1 MYHIHCIINYRVIPA
16 NPDDNP
22 ATVLQPATVLRQYWK
37 RYFWCQNER
46 KNIRYINDMFD
57 KHIINIKFKSN
68 IVVDVPDTVVG
79 KVPIGPPAWVC
90 HVSRWIPP
98 RTQDSGTMASCLCRT
113 SVFQI
118 LLRRLPSQSQDPNV
132 LQQRFGLLLH
142 TLQYK
147 IFVLLSLQ
155 YQSTLLMFWI
165 QKSFPRRSG
174 GWGWNSCRRGCC
186 SVLHCSTVAGL
197 SQDCHRTVVGLSQ
210 DPNDIKEWPQ
220 RYKGTVI

>member
-16 NPDDNP
+16 NPDDSP

-68 IVVDVPDTVVG
+68 IVVDVPVHSSWQG
-79 KVPIGPPAWVC
+79 SNRPLQ
-90 HVSRWIPP
+90 HEYVSRWIPP

-118 LLRRLPSQSQDPNV
+118 LLRRLPSQSQDPNL

-165 QKSFPRRSG
+165 QKSFREEVEDEDEILVG
-174 GWGWNSCRRGCC
+174 EVA
-186 SVLHCSTVAGL
+186 VLYYTVAL
-197 SQDCHRTVVGLSQ
+197 
-210 DPNDIKEWPQ
+210 
-220 RYKGTVI
+220 